1 MNHYLTGH
9 LLYLLVMI
17 SFAFAV
23 PTILWNPDTKQF
35 ILVIG
40 FLATWRYGWAITNW
54 VRYLIFT
61 HFRFPKWAKAR
72 DELGKE
78 GLPSHNYFL
87 VTSFRIGSE
96 TTRRVYDSIIEE
108 AIHCGIPTTIV
119 VSLVE
124 RADQTLVK
132 KLFQNKTPPPHVK
145 LVFVRIAGT
154 GKRDAL
160 AVGFRAISRRYPP
173 EDAVVSVIDGDSML
187 PLGITQKCAPFFK
200 LMPKLGA
207 LTTEEMCEVDGA
219 PIFREWYSMRFAQRN
234 IFMGSHSL
242 SKRVLTLT
250 GRMSMFRASIITDPE
265 FIRRVEV
272 DFIDHWR
279 LGRFKFLTGDDKS
292 SWFHILSQGYEMIY
306 VQDAVVTTIETPP
319 SDSFIDSSITLMR
332 RWFGNMLRTNGR
344 AIKLGPRVTN
354 FFPWLAILDQRI
366 SMWTSLVG
374 PIVAILASIIYDP
387 FAIIY
392 YFLWIMITRYVMVLM
407 LAVSRPNISPYWP
420 FLLYYNQIIGSFVKT
435 IVLFRL
441 DKQRWTRQNTT
452 LSQSHSSVMERLL
465 GMSSAYMQ
473 MLAFGLFVTALA
485 TLSGIIDIPNFTFW
499 ADVFMEY

>member
-1 MNHYLTGH
+1 MDYLTGH
-9 LLYLLVMI
+9 ILYLLAMT

-23 PTILWNPDTKQF
+23 PEILWNPDTVRF
-35 ILVIG
+35 IFIIG
-40 FLATWRYGWAITNW
+40 ILAIWRYGWALTNCI
-54 VRYLIFT
+54 RFLIYR
-61 HFRFPKWAKAR
+61 HIVFPKWRTEADA
-72 DELGKE
+72 LGE
-78 GLPSHNYFL
+78 SGMPSHNYFL

-96 TTRRVYDSIIEE
+96 TTRRVYDSVIAE

-132 KLFQNKTPPPHVK
+132 KIFNAYNPPEHVK
-145 LVFVRIAGT
+145 LAFVRIAGT

-160 AVGFRAISRRYPP
+160 AVGFRAISRRCPP
-173 EDAVVSVIDGDSML
+173 EDAIVSVIDGDSML
-187 PLGITQKCAPFFK
+187 PTGLVRKCAPFFK
-200 LMPKLGA
+200 TIDGLGA
-207 LTTEEMCEVDGA
+207 LTTDEHCEVEGSWM
-219 PIFREWYSMRFAQRN
+219 FREWYSMRFAQRN
-234 IFMGSHSL
+234 MYMGSHSL

-250 GRMSMFRASIITDPE
+250 GRMSMFRASIVTDPE

-272 DFIDHWR
+272 DYIDHWR

-292 SWFHILSQGYEMIY
+292 SWFHILSKGHPMIY
-306 VQDAVVTTIETPP
+306 VADVSVTTIETPP
-319 SDSFIDSSITLMR
+319 SESFIDSSITLMR

-344 AIKLGPRVTN
+344 AVLLGTKPMG

-374 PIVAILASIIYDP
+374 PIVAILASLVYDP

-392 YFLWIMITRYVMVLM
+392 YALWMMITRYIMVLM
-407 LAVSRPNISPYWP
+407 LLASRPVVSPFWP
-420 FLLYYNQIIGSFVKT
+420 FFLYYNQIVGSFVKT

-452 LSQSHSSVMERLL
+452 LQKRHSSFTDRMMGL
-465 GMSSAYMQ
+465 SSAYMQ
-473 MLAFGLFVTALA
+473 TFAFAIFIVGLA
-485 TLSGIIDIPNFTFW
+485 TISGVINVPDPSFW
-499 ADVFMEY
+499 FQLMTEY